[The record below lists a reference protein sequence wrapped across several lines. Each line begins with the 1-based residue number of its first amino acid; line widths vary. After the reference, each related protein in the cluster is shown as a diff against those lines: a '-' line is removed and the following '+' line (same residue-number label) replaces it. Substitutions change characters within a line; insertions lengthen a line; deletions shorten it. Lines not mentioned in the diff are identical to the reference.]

1 MSMARNVTQENSNR
15 HQSRAGIRAGQVEGF
30 LKDSYNVVAASL
42 KLTRSLTTTPLTLV
56 DGGIRNRQTAS
67 RGE

>member
-1 MSMARNVTQENSNR
+1 MSHKKTAIVI
-15 HQSRAGIRAGQVEGF
+15 RAGIGAGQVEDF

-42 KLTRSLTTTPLTLV
+42 KVTRSLTATPLTLV
-56 DGGIRNRQTAS
+56 DDNSRSRQTAS